1 MKHETLCNALDEIS
15 DPHIAEAA
23 ASKRRSRLPW
33 LAAIAAVLAAA
44 ILASTLLPGQVP
56 EPNDSIHLSEPNNST
71 FPGVNPSQPYLL
83 ASPVYPRM
91 VKYAASNHKAWR
103 ESLAAQYDQPD
114 DYAAGTEDFFRRS
127 IQAVLTEGNENQT
140 YSPLNVYMAL
150 AMLAETADGSSREQI
165 LDLLGP
171 SAIDDLRTQAGHMW
185 NAHYRD
191 DGLSTTILASSLWLE
206 DSLDYDP
213 DVVQRLA
220 ENYYASVYRGD
231 LGSPQVNDLLRSWL
245 NEQTGGLLEE
255 QTQNIELS
263 DRSNL
268 ALATT
273 IYYNVEWMDEFS
285 EAKNTDGIF
294 HGPAG
299 DMETVFMNRSM
310 GDAYYWGDR
319 FGAISLDLKDGG
331 RMWLVLPEEGTSPAQ
346 LLENGQVLDLL
357 LGGRKDWENQKH
369 ILIHLS
375 VPKFDI
381 VSDRDLIPALEKLGI
396 TDIFDP
402 ENANFCDLLT
412 KMDDYPYVSQ
422 ITHAAR
428 ISIDEKGVLA
438 AAFTVAER
446 DAAAAD
452 IEDKIDFTLD
462 RPFLFLIESQDN
474 IPLFA
479 GIVNHP

>member
-23 ASKRRSRLPW
+23 APKKRTRLPW
-33 LAAIAAVLAAA
+33 LGAIAAVLAAA
-44 ILASTLLPGQVP
+44 ILTSTLLPGQVP
-56 EPNDSIHLSEPNNST
+56 EPNDSIHLTDPL
-71 FPGVNPSQPYLL
+71 PSIDTPQSYLL

-91 VKYAASNHKAWR
+91 IKYAASNHKAWR

-127 IQAVLTEGNENQT
+127 IQAVLAEGNENQT

-150 AMLAETADGSSREQI
+150 AMLAETADSNSRDQI
-165 LDLLGP
+165 LGLLG
-171 SAIDDLRTQAGHMW
+171 SDSIGDLRTQAGHMW

-191 DGLSTTILASSLWLE
+191 DGLSTTVLASSLWLA
-206 DSLDYDP
+206 DSLAYDP

-231 LGSPQVNDLLRSWL
+231 LGSDQVNELLRAWL

-255 QTQNIELS
+255 QSQNVELS

-285 EAKNTDGIF
+285 EEKNTDGIF
-294 HGPAG
+294 HEPAG
-299 DMETVFMNRSM
+299 DTETVFMNRRM
-310 GDAYYWGDR
+310 GDTYYWGDR

-357 LGGRKDWENQKH
+357 LGGRKDWDNQKH
-369 ILIHLS
+369 IRIHLS

-381 VSDRDLIPALEKLGI
+381 VSDRDLIPTLEKLGI

-446 DAAAAD
+446 DAAAAE

-462 RPFLFLIESQDN
+462 RPFLFFIESQDS